1 MLISKTAKLGAFCFL
16 ILLIGV
22 GAVAVFR
29 HAGRWL
35 VCEDALSR
43 ADVIV
48 VLSGGLPYRADEGA
62 KVFAMGYAPEVW
74 VSRPESPAGDLE
86 KRGVHYVGEEEYD
99 REILVYAGVPQAA
112 VRILPDPVVNT
123 EQEVQEIGREMRRGG
138 KTKVII
144 VTSPQHTRRVKA
156 LWKNL
161 VGEPPNA
168 LVHGAP
174 EDPFDPNH
182 WWGNTRDILS
192 VVRETLGLM
201 NVWAGLPVPPQA
213 N

>member
-1 MLISKTAKLGAFCFL
+1 MRITKNAKFGMIFVLS
-16 ILLIGV
+16 LLIGI
-22 GAVAVFR
+22 GALAAFR

-35 VCEDALSR
+35 VCENPLSR

-48 VLSGGLPYRADEGA
+48 VLSGGLPFRADEGA
-62 KVFAMGYAPEVW
+62 KVFALGYAPEVW
-74 VSRPESPAGDLE
+74 VSRPARPAGDLE
-86 KRGVHYVGEEEYD
+86 KRGVHFVGEEEYD
-99 REILVYAGVPQAA
+99 RQVLVFAGVPQEA
-112 VRILPDPVVNT
+112 VHILPDTVVNT
-123 EQEVQEIGREMRRGG
+123 EQEVQEIGREMRRTG

-156 LWKNL
+156 LWKRL
-161 VGEPPNA
+161 VGAPPHA
-168 LVHGAP
+168 LVHAAP
-174 EDPFDPNH
+174 EDPFDRDH

-192 VVRETLGLM
+192 VVREVLGLI

>member
-1 MLISKTAKLGAFCFL
+1 MRISKTAKLGVFCLL
-16 ILLIGV
+16 ILLFAGA
-22 GAVAVFR
+22 AVAIFR
-29 HAGRWL
+29 HAGQWL
-35 VCEDALSR
+35 VREDALSH

-99 REILVYAGVPQAA
+99 REILVFAGVPQAA
-112 VRILPDPVVNT
+112 VHILPSPVVNT
-123 EQEVQEIGREMRRGG
+123 EQEVQEIGREMRRTG

-144 VTSPQHTRRVKA
+144 VTSPHTRRVKA
-156 LWKNL
+156 LWKQL

-168 LVHGAP
+168 LMHSAP
-174 EDPFDPNH
+174 EDPFDPDH
-182 WWGNTRDILS
+182 WWGNTRDVLS